1 MLCTTRAPTPRIVS
15 SVDAPG
21 VANVGIGLTTGSAGV
36 GLIEGLCGKLFCGVV
51 LMGDVLVPGV
61 DGAGLD
67 GAGVDGA
74 EVETG
79 AEDGAG
85 GVAARF
91 GTGGIPPFGAPLT
104 GGRAVPVAGA

>member
-1 MLCTTRAPTPRIVS
+1 
-15 SVDAPG
+15 
-21 VANVGIGLTTGSAGV
+21 
-36 GLIEGLCGKLFCGVV
+36 
-51 LMGDVLVPGV
+51 MGGVLVP
-61 DGAGLD
+61 GLD

>member
-1 MLCTTRAPTPRIVS
+1 
-15 SVDAPG
+15 
-21 VANVGIGLTTGSAGV
+21 
-36 GLIEGLCGKLFCGVV
+36 
-51 LMGDVLVPGV
+51 MGGVLVPGL

-67 GAGVDGA
+67 GA
-74 EVETG
+74 EVGTG

>member
-1 MLCTTRAPTPRIVS
+1 
-15 SVDAPG
+15 
-21 VANVGIGLTTGSAGV
+21 
-36 GLIEGLCGKLFCGVV
+36 
-51 LMGDVLVPGV
+51 MGGVLVPGL

-74 EVETG
+74 GV
-79 AEDGAG
+79 DGAG
-85 GVAARF
+85 VVAARF

>member
-1 MLCTTRAPTPRIVS
+1 
-15 SVDAPG
+15 
-21 VANVGIGLTTGSAGV
+21 
-36 GLIEGLCGKLFCGVV
+36 
-51 LMGDVLVPGV
+51 MGDVLVPGVDGAGV